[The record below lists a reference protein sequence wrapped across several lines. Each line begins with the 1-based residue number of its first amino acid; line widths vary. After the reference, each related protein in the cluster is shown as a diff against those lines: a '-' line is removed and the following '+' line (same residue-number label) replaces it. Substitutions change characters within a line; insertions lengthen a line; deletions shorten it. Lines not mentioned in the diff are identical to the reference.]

1 MSLPQVLC
9 SFATERQC
17 SHHMNAFLF
26 TKSLDHVHSNFLA
39 CYTPLPP
46 CAGSKGDDSS
56 DDIREE
62 ECDYGEWESTPKL
75 AQQLSTLPDAPPRD
89 EQEDPSAEE
98 EEQPEARTLAVLV
111 LCAERAAA
119 RQGGACLR
127 RCLDLERARVSLG

>member
-39 CYTPLPP
+39 CDTPLPP
-46 CAGSKGDDSS
+46 CAGPKGDDSS

-75 AQQLSTLPDAPPRD
+75 AQLSTLPDAPPRD